1 MGEHIR
7 IIPVIAL
14 RGMTILPN
22 STRFFDI
29 SRRKSI
35 AALEAA
41 MVTDQQLFLVGQR
54 SPDVAD
60 PSQDQLWEMGTIA
73 EVRQLIR
80 LPGGVIRVMVEGR
93 ERAQLLELSPSESML
108 TGDVEEA
115 PIKRDMPDD
124 MAREAMTR
132 VLKDKL
138 AEYGEGNPK
147 MAREKLPDLMMIS
160 DLGELMSQIA
170 NEIPWDCTVSQEI
183 LEADRESELYEI
195 LVRRLMIEIQVG
207 QIKQE
212 FQGKVRNQI
221 DKNQKDY
228 VLREQMRI
236 IRRELG
242 RSRGRMIW
250 KPTWRRPGS

>member
-138 AEYGEGNPK
+138 AEYGEGNP
-147 MAREKLPDLMMIS
+147 
-160 DLGELMSQIA
+160 
-170 NEIPWDCTVSQEI
+170 
-183 LEADRESELYEI
+183 
-195 LVRRLMIEIQVG
+195 
-207 QIKQE
+207 
-212 FQGKVRNQI
+212 
-221 DKNQKDY
+221 
-228 VLREQMRI
+228 
-236 IRRELG
+236 
-242 RSRGRMIW
+242 
-250 KPTWRRPGS
+250 

>member
-132 VLKDKL
+132 ALIMPTTSRQTRS
-138 AEYGEGNPK
+138 PK
-147 MAREKLPDLMMIS
+147 
-160 DLGELMSQIA
+160 
-170 NEIPWDCTVSQEI
+170 
-183 LEADRESELYEI
+183 
-195 LVRRLMIEIQVG
+195 
-207 QIKQE
+207 IKA
-212 FQGKVRNQI
+212 GV
-221 DKNQKDY
+221 
-228 VLREQMRI
+228 
-236 IRRELG
+236 
-242 RSRGRMIW
+242 
-250 KPTWRRPGS
+250 

>member
-80 LPGGVIRVMVEGR
+80 LPGGVPAGGR
-93 ERAQLLELSPSESML
+93 PH
-108 TGDVEEA
+108 V
-115 PIKRDMPDD
+115 
-124 MAREAMTR
+124 
-132 VLKDKL
+132 
-138 AEYGEGNPK
+138 
-147 MAREKLPDLMMIS
+147 
-160 DLGELMSQIA
+160 
-170 NEIPWDCTVSQEI
+170 
-183 LEADRESELYEI
+183 
-195 LVRRLMIEIQVG
+195 VRL
-207 QIKQE
+207 
-212 FQGKVRNQI
+212 F
-221 DKNQKDY
+221 
-228 VLREQMRI
+228 
-236 IRRELG
+236 
-242 RSRGRMIW
+242 
-250 KPTWRRPGS
+250 